1 MMQNLFLHRIQRL
14 IQKKNVAFCDFSDS
28 TFACKG
34 ALPPGTDTYS
44 QIQIPFYIFR
54 VAFRGRLPLRIFA
67 GILLI
72 LIFATSGFFFE
83 AAMADENSYSEAE
96 IKAAFLLKFPYFV
109 DWPAAAVASK
119 PTTATFPLR
128 LGIVGEDP
136 FGRRLPNGI
145 VPVEPGQTAFLVA
158 RLPVQSGNLADFQIL
173 YFSDSQSKATVNA
186 LLSIRHAPVLTVG
199 EGEAFLKAM
208 KTILV
213 VDDFPE
219 NVDLLGRA
227 LSPEYKVVIAMK
239 GADALRIAAS
249 LDPPDLILLDVLMP
263 EMDGFEVCERLKG
276 HPETK
281 GIPVIFITGLADEVH
296 ESRGLALGAVDF
308 LTKPLNPDLV
318 RLRVRN
324 HMNLQDLR
332 QELKHCL
339 ELLKNRK

>member
-1 MMQNLFLHRIQRL
+1 MKQ
-14 IQKKNVAFCDFSDS
+14 AF
-28 TFACKG
+28 
-34 ALPPGTDTYS
+34 
-44 QIQIPFYIFR
+44 Q
-54 VAFRGRLPLRIFA
+54 
-67 GILLI
+67 
-72 LIFATSGFFFE
+72 
-83 AAMADENSYSEAE
+83 
-96 IKAAFLLKFPYFV
+96 
-109 DWPAAAVASK
+109 
-119 PTTATFPLR
+119 
-128 LGIVGEDP
+128 
-136 FGRRLPNGI
+136 
-145 VPVEPGQTAFLVA
+145 
-158 RLPVQSGNLADFQIL
+158 
-173 YFSDSQSKATVNA
+173 
-186 LLSIRHAPVLTVG
+186 
-199 EGEAFLKAM
+199 KAM

-339 ELLKNRK
+339 ELLKNRE